1 MKILD
6 SITVTTGGFM
16 RAQDMTIRV
25 HLSGPLRLR
34 LALGLAVLR
43 VGAWLIGAKADVRQ
57 AGHIETPDHMDG
69 T

>member
-1 MKILD
+1 
-6 SITVTTGGFM
+6 M

-57 AGHIETPDHMDG
+57 AGHIETPDYMDG